1 MSDSLG
7 ATVRAN
13 TIRLPEE
20 LWATLAHESDR
31 TGVSSA
37 ELIRQAVVLYVA
49 FLAAVRT
56 ANDDA
61 DLGSLLGAML
71 RQISGER
78 GTSHE

>member
-13 TIRLPEE
+13 TIRLPED
-20 LWATLAHESDR
+20 LWAVLAQESAR

-37 ELIRQAVVLYVA
+37 ELIRQAVTLSVA

-56 ANDDA
+56 ANEDA
-61 DLGSLLGAML
+61 DLAGLLSAML
-71 RQISGER
+71 RQIGGER
-78 GTSHE
+78 NQS

>member
-1 MSDSLG
+1 MSDSFG

-20 LWATLAHESDR
+20 LWATLAHESER

-37 ELIRQAVVLYVA
+37 EMIRQAVVLYVA

-56 ANDDA
+56 ANEDA
-61 DLGSLLGAML
+61 DLAGLLGAML
-71 RQISGER
+71 RQIGGEQA
-78 GTSHE
+78 